1 MKVTV
6 STLKTAMVLALA
18 LGSMD
23 GYAKEQRVLVKIRN
37 QAIFNSLVQASP
49 QSGKN
54 SASAVAVNQKRI
66 EAVFPNVR
74 MQYENSLSTMNAM
87 IAKVNSEADL
97 EKLRQNP
104 YVGYVDVEVFHP
116 APRPV
121 RGAIYT
127 PLAEGVE
134 LAQQSRTPWGIKTV
148 KAMEA
153 WKIGDMGQKSRV
165 LVLDTG
171 IDKNHPSIKE
181 NFETGRNFAGE
192 LTINAEDYADTQGH
206 GTHVSGT
213 IAGAM
218 DSTGFAGVA
227 PKAKLLMGRVCAE
240 KGCSNI
246 AIAQGINWGIEKK
259 VDVISMS
266 LGGPFATPSER
277 DAIEKAYKA
286 GITLVAATG
295 NDGTPQVSYPAALS
309 EVIAV
314 GATDIEGQRGPF
326 SQYGPELAIMAPG
339 VDVISSVPMG
349 TGRAS
354 KVQLSLDGRMADV
367 ASTAF
372 VGSRAITQA
381 MENQLVYAGL
391 GKEEDFAQANVQG
404 KFALIK
410 RGEIRFSEKAQNAI
424 NHGAAGVII
433 FNNVDGTVRGGLNE
447 DGSEMPVPVFGID
460 KAAGEAAVQALQ
472 QGKTVNGR
480 VAIEITDY
488 ASFDG
493 TSMAAPHVS
502 GVVALMKSVNQSLT
516 PNQVKQIL
524 QKTATKV
531 EAANNEYGAG
541 IVNAEAAVKASLST
555 SQVTQPSVEAQEAV
569 AVP

>member
-1 MKVTV
+1 MKVTI
-6 STLKTAMVLALA
+6 STIKTAVVLALA
-18 LGSMD
+18 LGSFD
-23 GYAKEQRVLVKIRN
+23 LHAKEQRVLVKIRN

-49 QSGKN
+49 QTVNGKN
-54 SASAVAVNQKRI
+54 SASGVSVNQKTI

-74 MQYENSLSTMNAM
+74 MQYENSLNTMNAM
-87 IAKVNSEADL
+87 VATVNSEADI

-116 APRPV
+116 APRPM
-121 RGAIYT
+121 RGTIYT

-134 LAQQSRTPWGIKTV
+134 QAQQSGTPWGIKAV
-148 KAMEA
+148 KAIEA
-153 WKIGDMGQKSRV
+153 WKVGDMGQKSRV

-181 NFETGRNFAGE
+181 NFEAGRNFAGE
-192 LTINAEDYADTQGH
+192 MSINAEDYADTQGH

-213 IAGAM
+213 IAGVL
-218 DSTGFAGVA
+218 DSTGFSGVA
-227 PKAKLLMGRVCAE
+227 PKAKLLMGRVCGE

-246 AIAQGINWGIEKK
+246 AIAEGINWGIEKK

-277 DAIEKAYKA
+277 DAITKAFA
-286 GITLVAATG
+286 SGITLVAATG
-295 NDGTPQVSYPAALS
+295 NDGKPQVSYPAALS

-314 GATDIEGQRGPF
+314 GATDIQGKRGEF
-326 SQYGPELAIMAPG
+326 SQYGPELAIMGPG
-339 VDVISSVPMG
+339 VDVLSSVPVG
-349 TGRAS
+349 SGRAS
-354 KVQLSLDGRMADV
+354 KVQLGLDGRMALV
-367 ASTAF
+367 TSNAF
-372 VGSRAITQA
+372 PGSRAITQA
-381 MENQLVYAGL
+381 MENQLVYVGL

-424 NHGAAGVII
+424 NNGATGVII
-433 FNNVDGTVRGGLNE
+433 FNNVDGLVRGGLSE

-472 QGKTVNGR
+472 QGKTVTSR
-480 VAIEITDY
+480 VAIEVTDY
-488 ASFDG
+488 SAFDG

-502 GVVALMKSVNQSLT
+502 GVIALMKSSNKGLT
-516 PNQVKQIL
+516 PTQVKEIL
-524 QKTATKV
+524 QKTATQV
-531 EAANNEYGAG
+531 AENRNNEYGAG
-541 IVNAEAAVKASLST
+541 IVNAEAAVKASKSAE
-555 SQVTQPSVEAQEAV
+555 SSAPM
-569 AVP
+569 P